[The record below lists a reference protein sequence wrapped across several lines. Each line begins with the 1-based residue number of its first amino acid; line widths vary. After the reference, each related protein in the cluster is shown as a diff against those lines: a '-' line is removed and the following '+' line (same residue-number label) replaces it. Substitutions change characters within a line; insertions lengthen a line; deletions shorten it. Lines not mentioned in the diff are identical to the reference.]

1 VVAAKWLLVIA
12 SFYFYSFGALKYLWA
27 FCFTVFFSYL
37 IGRTLSEL
45 HKKEQETKS
54 PNLVKRRLLLGI
66 GVIADL
72 SLLGYFKYYN
82 FFLTNFNFITGQHF
96 HLINVILPLG
106 ISFYT
111 FQLVAYLV
119 DSYRGITKDINL
131 LNYLLF
137 ITFFP
142 QLIVGPIVH
151 HGDVIPQ
158 FNNIYKSRLNYRNI
172 AVGLFLLSIGFAKKL
187 LLADPLTG
195 YGAAAFQHAKELSM
209 LESWYASLSYVLS
222 YYFDLSGYGDM
233 AIGLGLL
240 FNINLAVNFNSPYKA
255 RNFAD
260 YWRRWHISL
269 SNFLGDY
276 VFRNIYKKGD
286 GSKKFYFAVFMTFLV
301 SGIWHGAGWTFVV
314 WGIINGIF
322 VIFSHMMKRNGKEL
336 PFLLAWALTFL
347 GVILTRVLFVS
358 SSFGDAFYVTKSL
371 FGFGTFRWH
380 EFEYIDGIK
389 HHILLLAG
397 FFICFFL
404 PNSIEIKN
412 KFKPNFWF
420 FIGTLL
426 LMAFSLSQMGS
437 VKSFLYFQF

>member
-1 VVAAKWLLVIA
+1 VVAAKWLLVIS

-37 IGRTLSEL
+37 IGITLSEL
-45 HKKEQETKS
+45 HKKEQETKTS
-54 PNLVKRRLLLGI
+54 NFVMRRLLLAF

-82 FFLTNFNFITGQHF
+82 FFLTNFNFLTGQHF
-96 HLINVILPLG
+96 HLITIVLPLG

-119 DSYRGITKDINL
+119 DSYRGITRDINL

-158 FNNIYKSRLNYRNI
+158 FNNIYKCRLNYRNI
-172 AVGLFLLSIGFAKKL
+172 AIGFFLLSIGFAKKL

-195 YGAAAFQHAKELSM
+195 YGAIAFQHAKELSM

-240 FNINLAVNFNSPYKA
+240 FNINLPVNFNSPYKA

-301 SGIWHGAGWTFVV
+301 SGFWHGAGWTFVV

-322 VIFSHMMKRNGKEL
+322 VIFSHMMKRNGKAL
-336 PFLLAWALTFL
+336 PFFLAWTLTFA
-347 GVILTRVLFVS
+347 GVILTRILFVS
-358 SSFGDAFYVTKSL
+358 ASFGDAFYVTKTL
-371 FGFGTFRWH
+371 FDFGSFRLH
-380 EFEYIDGIK
+380 DLNYIDGIK
-389 HHILLLAG
+389 HHIYLLVG
-397 FFICFFL
+397 FMICFFM
-404 PNSIEIKN
+404 PNSIQLKEN
-412 KFKPNFWF
+412 FKPNILF
-420 FIGTLL
+420 LL
-426 LMAFSLSQMGS
+426 LTILFMLFSLVQMGT
-437 VKSFLYFQF
+437 VRSFLYFQF